1 MGKKPAKAGT
11 KRSKKQQRSSLEDSD
26 EDSDVPVRG
35 RTAYEGERD
44 GRIAENE
51 RVLGALVAR
60 PLPMVEELQAAK
72 SSRKRCEPKRL
83 HARSMLSTLLR
94 RCRKVAPARPSQTQQ
109 PRALRTRVQAPLAG
123 QGLLT
128 DSADSPAV
136 YAVPRSY
143 WLEDV
148 SCEGAAT
155 VHCSVNG
162 TKLIG
167 IYVGEDAGDVELDFG
182 SATKMFPARTAGQ
195 WRVQDLQ
202 AAQEHLSAYE
212 AARQAS
218 STARRPSPPRES
230 ASRSTTV
237 AVSLGSATTRQD
249 EVRDTHGSNPRRV
262 RGRARSVAVPTRDVK
277 IVRPPLAICL
287 PTPVTAP
294 AFVTGQPKKW
304 VEDHKVLIR
313 AWTRASLAGVG
324 LRRNVPSGGA
334 AIPDVE
340 LRDALLAPT
349 DGLVAEL
356 MEALVTTYGARSERG
371 ARRVRS
377 DHASVPQVPRVPG
390 GATTLPRAEE
400 GTSARYL
407 RDALV
412 DVGRC
417 AAFGAAVARRAA
429 TIERAVHDASAS
441 LRRQDHSGRVRL
453 GCASSPAMR
462 CRAPRR
468 AHEPRYGQL
477 DTCHLANTDMRERV
491 YVRLQA
497 GHSIAS
503 WFSGE
508 VRRRRCIRAW
518 RL

>member
-1 MGKKPAKAGT
+1 MGKGKPAKAGT
-11 KRSKKQQRSSLEDSD
+11 KRFKKQQRSIYFADSGD
-26 EDSDVPVRG
+26 DSDVPVRSP
-35 RTAYEGERD
+35 TVYEGERAD
-44 GRIAENE
+44 RIAQNE
-51 RVLGALVAR
+51 RVLGALVSR
-60 PLPMVEELQAAK
+60 PLPMAEEIEAAK
-72 SSRKRCEPKRL
+72 PTRKRCEPKRL

-94 RCRKVAPARPSQTQQ
+94 RCRKAAPARPSQTQQ

-182 SATKMFPARTAGQ
+182 SATKMFPARTAAQ

-356 MEALVTTYGARSERG
+356 MEALVTTYGARSDAVRG
-371 ARRVRS
+371 VCVPIMRACRRYPEFPEELRRCSELKKALVHVISVKRSSMLGAARRLGQRLLGELQQSSEPFTMPQPAFADKTTVGECVSAVLALPPCVAEHQGERTS
-377 DHASVPQVPRVPG
+377 LGTGSWTHATWPTLTCVSVCMC
-390 GATTLPRAEE
+390 
-400 GTSARYL
+400 
-407 RDALV
+407 D
-412 DVGRC
+412 C
-417 AAFGAAVARRAA
+417 
-429 TIERAVHDASAS
+429 
-441 LRRQDHSGRVRL
+441 RL
-453 GCASSPAMR
+453 GTLSQAGSPAK
-462 CRAPRR
+462 
-468 AHEPRYGQL
+468 
-477 DTCHLANTDMRERV
+477 
-491 YVRLQA
+491 
-497 GHSIAS
+497 
-503 WFSGE
+503 
-508 VRRRRCIRAW
+508 
-518 RL
+518 